1 MYARD
6 ITQVGASGRDDHA
19 VKVLRRSD
27 SAQTLRPRRAKVHHE
42 ASAATTARY
51 SNGSINYYEI
61 GYTLFPRPSC
71 PIIGVHLYYSSG
83 NHFSGMVSDG
93 SIQLYD
99 FGPGEYYSYS
109 V

>member
-6 ITQVGASGRDDHA
+6 LTQVGAPSLDDHA
-19 VKVLRRSD
+19 VKAARSD

-51 SNGSINYYEI
+51 SNGSINYYEF

-71 PIIGVHLYYSSG
+71 PIIGVH
-83 NHFSGMVSDG
+83 FG
-93 SIQLYD
+93 SQRTGVD
-99 FGPGEYYSYS
+99 
-109 V
+109 